1 MLQKPMLTI
10 STCPFKFYYSMK
22 LLTTTFLYPSNI
34 FLHHEVIMF
43 VGDKL
48 IDLLTHVGSI
58 KTNL

>member
-1 MLQKPMLTI
+1 
-10 STCPFKFYYSMK
+10 MK

-34 FLHHEVIMF
+34 FLHHEVIIF
-43 VGDKL
+43 VGDKR